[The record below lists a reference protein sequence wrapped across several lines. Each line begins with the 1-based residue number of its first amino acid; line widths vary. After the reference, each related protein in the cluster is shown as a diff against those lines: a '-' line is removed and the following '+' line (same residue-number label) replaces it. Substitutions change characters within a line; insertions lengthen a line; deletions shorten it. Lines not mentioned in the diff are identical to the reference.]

1 MIHDDRIYIIAA
13 THRQAVL
20 WAERYG
26 FPAGAYKTITQA
38 MSLKGMRPTARI
50 VWLASRVDHPD
61 AMKIEQE
68 LKERKF
74 TNVTYL
80 DENGSVRS
88 A

>member
-1 MIHDDRIYIIAA
+1 MIQDDRIYIIAA

-26 FPAGAYKTITQA
+26 FPTGTYKTITLA
-38 MSLKGMRPTARI
+38 TSLKGMHRASRI
-50 VWLASRVDHPD
+50 VWLASRIEHPD

-80 DENGSVRS
+80 DENGNVRS

>member
-13 THRQAVL
+13 THRQAVM

-26 FPAGAYKTITQA
+26 FPAGAYKTITLA
-38 MSLKGMRPTARI
+38 SSLRGMHPASRI
-50 VWLASRVDHPD
+50 VWLASRVEHPD
-61 AMKIEQE
+61 ASKIEQE

-80 DENGSVRS
+80 DENGSIRS
-88 A
+88 T